1 MDELTHTNLTAAINQ
16 GGSGNTEVVGAL
28 ETAFADLLGARIA
41 LCTSSGTAA
50 LICALWAAGIRPG
63 DAVAVSALAP
73 AMTGLAVTAL
83 GAHPLFCDTAGPSSF
98 GIDPQAAAHA
108 IDHGV
113 KAAVLVP
120 MWGYW
125 DEQPATLDA
134 LRRNGVAVIVDAAQA
149 PFLRLRDGL
158 CAAADIVC
166 LSLHGRKPFKAGEG
180 GVCLTNHRH
189 LADGVV
195 QLRNFGQHTA
205 FDGRRLTATGAFGA
219 GFGVNFKI
227 NALGAAWCL
236 AQVQHADRLRA
247 HLTALRTT
255 ATDTFAAAGIGW
267 TEAKQASTVA
277 EHGRYGIVAIC
288 PDEQDAKQLAA
299 GLDERGIEVDTTR
312 YHYRPTYDA
321 GHLAR
326 YATACPNAERLTRQ
340 AVACRLEAFT
350 AAAPVS
356 RVAATRPDLNRMT

>member
-1 MDELTHTNLTAAINQ
+1 MDELTYAYLTAAINQ
-16 GGSGNTEVVGAL
+16 GGSGNTPVVGVL
-28 ETAFADLLGARIA
+28 ETAFAGLLGARFA

-50 LICALWAAGIRPG
+50 LICALWAAGVRPG

-73 AMTGLAVTAL
+73 AMTGLAVTAV

-98 GIDPQAAAHA
+98 GIDPQATAHA

-134 LRRNGVAVIVDAAQA
+134 LRRDGVAVIVDAAQA

-158 CAAADIVC
+158 CAVADIVC

-195 QLRNFGQHTA
+195 RLRNFGQHTA
-205 FDGRRLTATGAFGA
+205 RDGHRLTATGAFGA
-219 GFGVNFKI
+219 SFGVNFKI

-236 AQVQHADRLRA
+236 SQVQHADRLRA
-247 HLTALRTT
+247 RLTALRTA
-255 ATDTFAAAGIGW
+255 ATDTFAATGIGW
-267 TEAKQASTVA
+267 TEAAQSSTVA
-277 EHGRYGIVAIC
+277 EHGRYGIVGIC
-288 PDEQDAKQLAA
+288 ADAQDAKRLAA

-312 YHYRPTYDA
+312 YQYRPMYDA
-321 GHLAR
+321 GHLSR
-326 YATACPNAERLTRQ
+326 YATACPNAEQLTRH

-350 AAAPVS
+350 AAASANQPS
-356 RVAATRPDLNRMT
+356 GDSPRPNRLI